1 MRHFIT
7 KVKTNTYAKKTSK
20 RNFRMATK
28 LPNAHTNAKFS
39 LKIQFENAKMSLVA
53 AARAEML
60 VMFEKK
66 F

>member
-1 MRHFIT
+1 
-7 KVKTNTYAKKTSK
+7 
-20 RNFRMATK
+20 MATK

-60 VMFEKK
+60 VTFEKN